1 MCERQ
6 RRERNFGMFSG
17 KPHFDA
23 FYHQNMGATVVP
35 LTKQMEANSKRW
47 GPLAPWPPFISPQ
60 TSTRVLNVYYTCR
73 LVSVIRVIHVW
84 VKRVLYVVSAHLKH
98 VYYTCHMKR
107 LKVVRI
113 TCYTRVLYLCWSFIK
128 TRVSETWHTCVHN
141 MMHPWHFI
149 LPWEGL
155 ERTIFCL
162 AVGRSTDWA
171 TWAWPCNHHLRCAY
185 N

>member
-1 MCERQ
+1 MISECRTSY
-6 RRERNFGMFSG
+6 RMTPRHR
-17 KPHFDA
+17 H
-23 FYHQNMGATVVP
+23 
-35 LTKQMEANSKRW
+35 
-47 GPLAPWPPFISPQ
+47 PPPQ

-73 LVSVIRVIHVW
+73 LVSVRRVIHVW

-107 LKVVRI
+107 LKAVCK
-113 TCYTRVLYLCWSFIK
+113 TCYTRVLHRCWSFIE
-128 TRVSETWHTCVHN
+128 TCYTLVSETWHTCVHN
-141 MMHPWHFI
+141 MMHSWHFI

-155 ERTIFCL
+155 EPTIFCL

-171 TWAWPCNHHLRCAY
+171 TGAWPCSHHLRCAY